1 MITEKQVVSVTLYS
15 IKQKAGGINDIWAYL
30 LLLSSS
36 CYKTLSYVQVF
47 NFERESTSVFGDL
60 VVYLLYFQITYVT
73 DTILS
78 RNLNIT
84 SQCKNCQDFFFQLF
98 TFSAC

>member
-1 MITEKQVVSVTLYS
+1 MSFEHICFYFRAPVIKLYLMFKCSTL
-15 IKQKAGGINDIWAYL
+15 
-30 LLLSSS
+30 
-36 CYKTLSYVQVF
+36 
-47 NFERESTSVFGDL
+47 RESTSVFGDL

-73 DTILS
+73 DTIIS